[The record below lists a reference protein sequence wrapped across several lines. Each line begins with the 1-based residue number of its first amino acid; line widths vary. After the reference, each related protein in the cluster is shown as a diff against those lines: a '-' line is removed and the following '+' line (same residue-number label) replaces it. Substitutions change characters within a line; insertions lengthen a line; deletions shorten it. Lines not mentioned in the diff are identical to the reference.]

1 MTTDTDHTPPVFAMS
16 PNFAA
21 PIPHAYANGGTG
33 DAADLASVDS
43 KAHLNL
49 AASSLNSYPTEGAMS
64 STAGHQTLNGSLPGD
79 QTPKA
84 LPKIGETRCCKST
97 LLSIDPAD
105 HCDRQ

>member
-1 MTTDTDHTPPVFAMS
+1 MS

-21 PIPHAYANGGTG
+21 PIPHGYANGGGTG
-33 DAADLASVDS
+33 DPADLASVDS
-43 KAHLNL
+43 KAHMNL
-49 AASSLNSYPTEGAMS
+49 APSLNNYPAEAAMS
-64 STAGHQTLNGSLPGD
+64 STPGHQALNGSILAD
-79 QTPKA
+79 QPPKP